1 MFNLEKRTMT
11 WNTLFFVPLMA
22 EFRLSES
29 YRETDFDSQGRT
41 VQQLRLYK
49 NGIIES
55 NVSIMTE

>member
-29 YRETDFDSQGRT
+29 YRKTDFDSQGRT